1 MWRLPDI
8 HRRYCNGSL
17 WLGSVCLWLMSMAAG
32 ADVDVRLKWF
42 GTASAFPA
50 HDLQRE
56 LDTTPAYDH
65 NADLR
70 LMWEGRRD
78 GLSLEV
84 HHAITYVSGDSFA
97 FASAPGITLEQSP
110 GDDARR
116 VMDLSWNVASGKS
129 RRLFQRFDRL
139 ALKYRTG
146 NWGFTLGRQAVSW
159 GSGLVFQPMDLFNP
173 FAPTTVD
180 RDYKAGD
187 DLLLIERLFGN
198 GSDLQ
203 LLAVGRRDEQGD
215 FSGSASSIAAKWH
228 GFLAD
233 GEIELLAARHAN
245 DQVYGFTLRWPL
257 GGALARSDLVVTRL
271 NGGNWELSAVANI
284 DYSLQIAGHTSYV
297 YAEYFHSDFG
307 VDKLPDTPAMLPASL
322 TARLERGEL
331 FNLMRDYLALGGSI
345 EWHPLWNQSLTVIAN
360 LGDGSTLVQSQMTF
374 EPGDHQRLQ
383 FGVVVPVGSAGE
395 EFGGVPVLPTT
406 NGPLTSGGGLRG
418 YLRWVYY
425 L

>member
-1 MWRLPDI
+1 M
-8 HRRYCNGSL
+8 
-17 WLGSVCLWLMSMAAG
+17 
-32 ADVDVRLKWF
+32 
-42 GTASAFPA
+42 
-50 HDLQRE
+50 
-56 LDTTPAYDH
+56 
-65 NADLR
+65 
-70 LMWEGRRD
+70 
-78 GLSLEV
+78 
-84 HHAITYVSGDSFA
+84 
-97 FASAPGITLEQSP
+97 
-110 GDDARR
+110 
-116 VMDLSWNVASGKS
+116 
-129 RRLFQRFDRL
+129 
-139 ALKYRTG
+139 
-146 NWGFTLGRQAVSW
+146 
-159 GSGLVFQPMDLFNP
+159 
-173 FAPTTVD
+173 
-180 RDYKAGD
+180 
-187 DLLLIERLFGN
+187 
-198 GSDLQ
+198 
-203 LLAVGRRDEQGD
+203 
-215 FSGSASSIAAKWH
+215 
-228 GFLAD
+228 
-233 GEIELLAARHAN
+233 
-245 DQVYGFTLRWPL
+245 
-257 GGALARSDLVVTRL
+257 
-271 NGGNWELSAVANI
+271 ANI